1 MASGK
6 KPSSKETE
14 KKTPLSVEAAIHR
27 IGLILRDGETIFSEH
42 VRRDVASGRH
52 GASFQDILHVLQN
65 GEILKPPEW
74 DEKHENW
81 KYKVE
86 GIDLEE
92 EELRVI
98 TVIVEERFRLFI
110 VTAY

>member
-1 MASGK
+1 MPARDAQS
-6 KPSSKETE
+6 E
-14 KKTPLSVEAAIHR
+14 PLSADEAKKR
-27 IGLILRDGETIFSEH
+27 IGLTLRDGETIFSDH

-52 GASFQDILHVLQN
+52 GTTFQDIIHVLQN
-65 GEILKPPEW
+65 GEIIQQPVW
-74 DEKHENW
+74 DDAHGNW

-86 GIDLEE
+86 GADLED

-98 TVIVEERFRLFI
+98 TIIIEEQFRLFI